1 MDNMHISEKE
11 IEVDGHKIT
20 ETTWAYVEEH
30 RGKVKIGIVQR
41 RRPSGVE
48 VKCEANDT
56 WLSMESKMYDAGYK
70 STSLGIQAGDAK
82 ALAKALKKGEGVAYE
97 RPAQRNKYDW
107 EDRAHWGQPTD
118 TVESLKVTHDGDM
131 IIVKQVNEDNTAL
144 CTEESVHFTREEALK
159 TAKLIVGLMRWERFM
174 AFDHLYNLKLFWID
188 INRGFNL
195 RIPLLSLGLM
205 YKKSHY
211 KDRSIEFIAGH
222 NRRVITKDSSMRQDL
237 NGPMCPLCGCGRMEK
252 RDKCGWC
259 GCKDVVNALPR
270 FHAYDYKYDYKIV
283 VRPELNQN
291 TILTISI
298 RLSKFW
304 VRKSDPFFEF
314 KQMMRRMKADGQIR
328 ANRRERAKLRKMQ
341 ETASNGR

>member
-1 MDNMHISEKE
+1 
-11 IEVDGHKIT
+11 
-20 ETTWAYVEEH
+20 
-30 RGKVKIGIVQR
+30 
-41 RRPSGVE
+41 
-48 VKCEANDT
+48 
-56 WLSMESKMYDAGYK
+56 
-70 STSLGIQAGDAK
+70 
-82 ALAKALKKGEGVAYE
+82 
-97 RPAQRNKYDW
+97 
-107 EDRAHWGQPTD
+107 
-118 TVESLKVTHDGDM
+118 
-131 IIVKQVNEDNTAL
+131 
-144 CTEESVHFTREEALK
+144 
-159 TAKLIVGLMRWERFM
+159 
-174 AFDHLYNLKLFWID
+174 
-188 INRGFNL
+188 
-195 RIPLLSLGLM
+195 
-205 YKKSHY
+205 
-211 KDRSIEFIAGH
+211 
-222 NRRVITKDSSMRQDL
+222 
-237 NGPMCPLCGCGRMEK
+237 MEK